1 MPLPARTFYTLT
13 DAAIKW
19 DCLPSNI
26 VGWAAVGKLEI
37 VVSISYAVAEG
48 KPMAGLM
55 AVPGEDLLPL
65 FRKGAENSEGQQQVT
80 LRRIRPPKSKS
91 KSWIFFDTPEQG
103 IAITVDD
110 ILILQEEY
118 EAFSKQ
124 IGTGLPRKYAA
135 PKYDWDA
142 MYVALIKRIHLEG
155 LPATKTA
162 LLKEMQDW
170 FSRNSEDGEFPDE
183 RTMRARIYPVFEAIM
198 NTDQTS

>member
-37 VVSISYAVAEG
+37 VISVSYAVAEG
-48 KPMAGLM
+48 NPMAGLL

-65 FRKGAENSEGQQQVT
+65 FRKGAQGSDAQATATIRRLRQINSKAKPW
-80 LRRIRPPKSKS
+80 L
-91 KSWIFFDTPEQG
+91 FFDTPEQG
-103 IAITVDD
+103 LTVTVDD
-110 ILILQEEY
+110 ILILQDEY

-124 IGTGLPRKYAA
+124 IGVGMPKRYNA

-155 LPATKTA
+155 LPKTKTA

-183 RTMRARIYPVFEAIM
+183 RTMRSRIYPVYEAIM
-198 NTDQTS
+198 NTDDAA